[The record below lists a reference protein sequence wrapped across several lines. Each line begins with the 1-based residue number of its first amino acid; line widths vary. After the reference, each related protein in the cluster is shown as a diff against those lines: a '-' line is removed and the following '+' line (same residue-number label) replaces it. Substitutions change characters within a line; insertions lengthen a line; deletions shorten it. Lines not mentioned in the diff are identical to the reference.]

1 MVKSTSCGTTKKTCL
16 IKGSWSR
23 QEDQKLIAYISRYGI
38 WNWAEMP
45 KAAGLLRGGK
55 SCRLRWMN
63 YLRPG
68 IKHGNFSQEED
79 ETIINL
85 HQQLGNRWST
95 IASRLPGRTD
105 NEIKNHWHTHLKKKK
120 DSILQGNQAVN
131 YQENPIISEEEDGD
145 DISLL
150 SIIIPP
156 TTFIS
161 NSDGSI
167 NCNASSIPLTSPQS
181 SSSFDKFSSSSLS
194 LNCDSG
200 GAEIYNNQT
209 IEEISNGSSG
219 CTYEELQN
227 LWDPL
232 PFPMED
238 LYYNNEFL
246 VSTPQIWGFK
256 ENTYTS
262 ASYDDDGGN
271 DLLAYLLMEANGE
284 TV

>member
-45 KAAGLLRGGK
+45 KAA
-55 SCRLRWMN
+55 
-63 YLRPG
+63 
-68 IKHGNFSQEED
+68 
-79 ETIINL
+79 
-85 HQQLGNRWST
+85 
-95 IASRLPGRTD
+95 
-105 NEIKNHWHTHLKKKK
+105 
-120 DSILQGNQAVN
+120 
-131 YQENPIISEEEDGD
+131 
-145 DISLL
+145 
-150 SIIIPP
+150 
-156 TTFIS
+156 
-161 NSDGSI
+161 
-167 NCNASSIPLTSPQS
+167 
-181 SSSFDKFSSSSLS
+181 
-194 LNCDSG
+194 G